1 MNKSKQSCEICKHY
15 TCFEGDDYHQG
26 IYQAVFRNGC
36 EIHEEAR
43 YRYWEDSCDQ
53 WEGQDNAE

>member
-1 MNKSKQSCEICKHY
+1 MSNPKQTCETCKHY
-15 TCFEGDDYHQG
+15 TCFDGDDYHQG

-43 YRYWEDSCDQ
+43 YRYWEDKCEQ

>member
-1 MNKSKQSCEICKHY
+1 MTKSCESCKHY

-53 WEGQDNAE
+53 WEGQDNEQ

>member
-1 MNKSKQSCEICKHY
+1 MSKSCENCKHY

-43 YRYWEDSCDQ
+43 YHYWDDKCNQ
-53 WEGQDNAE
+53 WEGQDNEQ